1 MATSQEELILLLKL
15 KDEMSHG
22 VSSMRSSL
30 TGLGSTLLSVGSMAT
45 IGLGAVAVAAAG
57 MVAVTGI
64 KFSAMKEQS
73 QIAFTTM
80 LKSGETAK
88 MFLDELQRFA
98 AKTPFEFEDLTRGS
112 RRLMA
117 MGTAAKDVLP
127 TLTIIG
133 DAAAGLS
140 AGKEGIDSMITALS
154 QMGMA
159 GKVSSQDMMQLTNVG
174 VAGWRYLAEEAGV
187 SVAVIRKR
195 AEEGALDSTKAV
207 QTILAG
213 MNKDFGGMMD
223 RQSQSFSGM
232 VSTFKDTFKIISGDI
247 MKPFFTEIAKG
258 MKTLVDWIDTDQFKN
273 GIANLTAMMQKA
285 GASVITWF
293 KATAMSIYEHRDEIV
308 KAFFAIITTID
319 MFVIAFKH
327 VFDIVLNNKATIIAA
342 IAAIGVA
349 IVLALGPVSLAVIA
363 IIGIIALIGFMAT
376 DWKKTSEG
384 MPDPMLQ
391 AMRDTARG
399 MQGFMDFMSG
409 FTNTIIDASNLAI
422 RAFEGMSRA
431 ARIAFGTGQL
441 LNPFTFMEGL
451 RNIDTGMHG
460 EFAIKP
466 IPNVASIAGTRAV
479 NAIDYEIE
487 SRKNLKAYY
496 KSQGLNPDGS
506 RPDYNVPVPEMS
518 LQERLVALGGGSGGG
533 GGAVSGGGGGGG
545 KPKLPFTAADL
556 QFIDDLLGRLPAVAD
571 SLNKIAPPP
580 VIDAFVKAQKELAEG
595 TISLTSA
602 QRDQLHAVM
611 EYDRQ
616 VKAYAGEREQLNR
629 QLADLKDRMSD
640 LDNAGKELSPEFIA
654 LAHQSDVL
662 KTALEKV
669 DFVEQLRLDPLKDKM
684 NAVRG
689 AIMETINAEEALAAK
704 RRLDAQE
711 LIKQL
716 WAASPN
722 QSPESA
728 ARQIGIANKAVAESA
743 NMAALRAKGYTAEQA
758 ASLTNAGV
766 LAKDA
771 VIPQGSPGA
780 EEVTVKVEVV
790 ASPDFAP
797 KGAQ

>member
-22 VSSMRSSL
+22 VGSMHSSL
-30 TGLGSTLLSVGSMAT
+30 TGLGSTLLSVGSKAT

-64 KFSAMKEQS
+64 QFSAMKEQS

-140 AGKEGIDSMITALS
+140 AGKEGIDAMITALS

-223 RQSQSFSGM
+223 RQSASFSGM
-232 VSTFKDTFKIISGDI
+232 VSTFKDTFKIISGDV

-258 MKTLVDWIDTDQFKN
+258 MKSLVDYFETPQFKN
-273 GIANLTAMMQKA
+273 AVEQMTLVMQDAGTKIVAEIKKIINWFIENREQIWKNLKYVFEVIKEFVTLMAWAAKTIGEHKVVLIA
-285 GASVITWF
+285 I
-293 KATAMSIYEHRDEIV
+293 
-308 KAFFAIITTID
+308 
-319 MFVIAFKH
+319 FVA
-327 VFDIVLNNKATIIAA
+327 L
-342 IAAIGVA
+342 GVA
-349 IVLALGPVSLAVIA
+349 IVASLGPASTAFLAVAGILTLIGAARRGLASMAEAKEIRAAAKTGLTDDEIERLRETSKETGISVTELAGRTGREGATIGGPDGATSGYLTILERGSGRRITPEEYQSLA
-363 IIGIIALIGFMAT
+363 
-376 DWKKTSEG
+376 
-384 MPDPMLQ
+384 
-391 AMRDTARG
+391 
-399 MQGFMDFMSG
+399 
-409 FTNTIIDASNLAI
+409 
-422 RAFEGMSRA
+422 RA
-431 ARIAFGTGQL
+431 
-441 LNPFTFMEGL
+441 N
-451 RNIDTGMHG
+451 
-460 EFAIKP
+460 
-466 IPNVASIAGTRAV
+466 RAV
-479 NAIDYEIE
+479 EALRGAGDV
-487 SRKNLKAYY
+487 
-496 KSQGLNPDGS
+496 DG
-506 RPDYNVPVPEMS
+506 RT
-518 LQERLVALGGGSGGG
+518 LQERLAALGGGSGGG
-533 GGAVSGGGGGGG
+533 GGTPDGGGG
-545 KPKLPFTAADL
+545 KKDHSKPPFTAADL

-571 SLNKIAPPP
+571 SLNKIAPPA
-580 VIDAFVKAQKELAEG
+580 VVDALTKAQKELAEG

-602 QRDQLHAVM
+602 QLDQLNAVR
-611 EYDRQ
+611 EYDRE
-616 VKAYAGEREQLNR
+616 VLRFSSERDSLSL
-629 QLADLKDRMSD
+629 QLADVKSRMLD
-640 LDNAGKELSPEFIA
+640 LDNAGKTLSPEFIA
-654 LAHQSDVL
+654 LTLKSDVL
-662 KTALEKV
+662 KAALEKV
-669 DFVEQLRLDPLKDKM
+669 DFVQQLRLDPLKDKM
-684 NAVRG
+684 AAVRS
-689 AIMETINAEEALAAK
+689 AITETINAEEALAAK
-704 RRLDAQE
+704 RRQDAQD

-716 WAASPN
+716 WAANPN

-728 ARQIGIANKAVAESA
+728 VRAIGIANKAVADSA
-743 NMAALRAKGYTAEQA
+743 NMAALIAKGYTAEQA

-766 LAKDA
+766 LAKNA

-780 EEVTVKVEVV
+780 EDVTVKTMKVEVV
-790 ASPDFAP
+790 ASPDFTP
-797 KGAQ
+797 KGTQ